1 MWIGYLVKVA
11 KKFKGQ
17 LLFKENEFER
27 AQMSALFLSVQVKN
41 CPSVSKSLTF
51 GFYKAILRAS

>member
-17 LLFKENEFER
+17 LLFKENEFEW

-41 CPSVSKSLTF
+41 CPSAPKVLTLELHIT
-51 GFYKAILRAS
+51 ILRAS

>member
-27 AQMSALFLSVQVKN
+27 AQMSAPFFVRSGQKLSVCAK
-41 CPSVSKSLTF
+41 SVDF
-51 GFYKAILRAS
+51 RIA